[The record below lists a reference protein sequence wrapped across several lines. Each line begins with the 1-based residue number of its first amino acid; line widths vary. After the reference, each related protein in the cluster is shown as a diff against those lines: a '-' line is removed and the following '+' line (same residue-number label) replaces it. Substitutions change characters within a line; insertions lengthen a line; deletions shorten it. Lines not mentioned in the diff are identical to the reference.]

1 MATNPSNTDPT
12 LAIPTVAAPD
22 VASTGVGS
30 PDQREALQ
38 ALLAFSTLH
47 EQIRRRRVEEAR
59 AYAAGHRADDGW
71 QYEQFVLDEVLQLVA
86 ERAQTIT
93 GADGIAIAL
102 AEGDEIICR
111 ASAGTMA

>member
-12 LAIPTVAAPD
+12 LTIPSIGTPDTASLGAP
-22 VASTGVGS
+22 

-47 EQIRRRRVEEAR
+47 DQIRRRRAAEPR
-59 AYAAGHRADDGW
+59 AAGARHADDAW

-86 ERAQTIT
+86 ERAQAIT
-93 GADGIAIAL
+93 GAAGIAIAL